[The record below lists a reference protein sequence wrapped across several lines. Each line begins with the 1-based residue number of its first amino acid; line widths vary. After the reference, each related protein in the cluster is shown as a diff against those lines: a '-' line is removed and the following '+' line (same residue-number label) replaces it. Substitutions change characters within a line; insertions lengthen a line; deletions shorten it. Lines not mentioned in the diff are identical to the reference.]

1 MSGIKSITKYV
12 CPECGF
18 IHQNFTPSI
27 CKACGNPMEAAEF
40 MRVKVGLEK
49 AEGFFDPDA
58 PIKIHP
64 AISTPS

>member
-1 MSGIKSITKYV
+1 
-12 CPECGF
+12 
-18 IHQNFTPSI
+18 
-27 CKACGNPMEAAEF
+27 MEAAEF